1 MKKIKIKIGNKE
13 YTVELASSDDDRQT
27 GLQNR
32 DSLSENEGMLFEF
45 EEEDNPIVM
54 WMKDTKIP
62 LDLIFIDDNLEVVFV
77 EKGEP
82 LSEKLIEHSA
92 INYVLELNQNSGIK
106 EGDELEFI
114 TDNSLKK
121 DKMYVL
127 DENGA
132 SQMELSGGE
141 RIMSRAN
148 TKTLIK
154 FAKRAYSTNNDNDYK
169 ALGKRVFKFIQV
181 QNSNEP
187 EFVESKQ

>member
-13 YTVELASSDDDRQT
+13 YSVELASSDEDRQV

-32 DSLSENEGMLFEF
+32 ETLSENAGMLFEF
-45 EEEDNPIVM
+45 EETDNPIAM

-62 LDLIFIDDNLEVVFV
+62 LDLIFINDDLEVTFV
-77 EKGEP
+77 DIGAP
-82 LSEKLIEHSA
+82 LSEKLIEHDD
-92 INYVLELNQNSGIK
+92 IKYVLELNQNSGIK
-106 EGDELEFI
+106 VGDELEFI
-114 TDNSLKK
+114 TNNSLKK

-187 EFVESKQ
+187 EFVESK

>member
-45 EEEDNPIVM
+45 EEEDNPIAM

-82 LSEKLIEHSA
+82 LSEKLIEHSD

>member
-1 MKKIKIKIGNKE
+1 MEKIKIKIANKE
-13 YTVELASSDDDRQT
+13 YLVELAITDEERQL

-32 DSLSENEGMLFEF
+32 DTLSDNEGMLFEF
-45 EEEDNPIVM
+45 EEEDNPIGM

-62 LDLIFIDDNLEVVFV
+62 LDLIFINDDLEVILV

-82 LSEKLIEHSA
+82 MSETLIEYNNV
-92 INYVLELNQNSGIK
+92 NYVLELNQNSSVKI
-106 EGDELEFI
+106 GDELEFI
-114 TDNSLKK
+114 TNNSLKK

-141 RIMSRAN
+141 RIMSRTN

-154 FAKRAYSTNNDNDYK
+154 FAKRASLTNNDNDYK

-181 QNSNEP
+181 QDSNEP